1 MAETEADLLRRIA
14 EQQQRQIQIA
24 TEALELQQRHMARI
38 EGQMDR
44 AERIQARAEGLQLRA
59 SKATRVVLYVLIPLI
74 VLVAGVLLAPY
85 FRYWLWLARH

>member
-24 TEALELQQRHMARI
+24 TETLELQQRHMARL
-38 EGQMDR
+38 EAQMDR
-44 AERIQARAEGLQLRA
+44 ADRIQARAEGLQLRA
-59 SKATRVVLYVLIPLI
+59 SKATRLVLYVLIPLI